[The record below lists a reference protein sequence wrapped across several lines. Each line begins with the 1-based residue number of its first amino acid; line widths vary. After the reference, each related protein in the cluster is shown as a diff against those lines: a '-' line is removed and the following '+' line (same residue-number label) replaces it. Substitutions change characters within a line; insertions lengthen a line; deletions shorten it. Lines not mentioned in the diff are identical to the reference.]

1 MWKTLSLALLLASP
15 AWTQARHTPT
25 PLTHLGV
32 PAASLVTVD
41 LRTRADLS
49 TGAVAVVH
57 GYYL

>member
-41 LRTRADLS
+41 LS
-49 TGAVAVVH
+49 TGMVAVVH

>member
-41 LRTRADLS
+41 LS